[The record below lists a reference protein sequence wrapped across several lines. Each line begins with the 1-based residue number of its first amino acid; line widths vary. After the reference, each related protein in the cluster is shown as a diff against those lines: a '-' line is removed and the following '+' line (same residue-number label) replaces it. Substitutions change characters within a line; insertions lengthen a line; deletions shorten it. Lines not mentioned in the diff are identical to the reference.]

1 MIKNGILHPQLASLL
16 ARFRHVNSI
25 AILDGP
31 FPSYPGVETIE
42 LAITMGWPTI
52 PQVLDEILPFLD
64 VTSLVL
70 ANEFE
75 EKVDKQT
82 VEKYINH
89 HKGIPTIKVAHS
101 EFKKLVGQSLG
112 IIHTGDGIP
121 YSSVILRSGF

>member
-25 AILDGP
+25 AIVDGP
-31 FPSYPGVETIE
+31 FPTYPNVETIE

-52 PQVLDEILPFLD
+52 PQVLDEILPYLD

-75 EKVDKQT
+75 EKVDKQIT
-82 VEKYINH
+82 QRYITH
-89 HKGIPTIKVAHS
+89 HKNIPTTKVAHID
-101 EFKKLVGQSLG
+101 FKVQVGQCLG
-112 IIHTGDGIP
+112 IIHTGDGVP
-121 YSSVILRSGF
+121 YSSVILKSG